1 VVTADIDTAYTRES
15 GGLSVDF
22 ISLRD
27 LVERLANLP
36 MLGP

>member
-1 VVTADIDTAYTRES
+1 VDTAYTRES

-22 ISLRD
+22 IGLRD
-27 LVERLANLP
+27 LAERLAGLP